1 MAISFNTIPEAVRIP
16 LAFVEFDNSQAV
28 KGTPGIQYK
37 VLLLGQMLAAGTAE
51 ALVPVR
57 ITSAAEAEAL
67 FGQGSMLAAMFRAA
81 KKADRWLET
90 WAIPLED
97 DAAGVAAAGS
107 ILLTGPATASG
118 VLSLYIAGIR
128 VRIAVT
134 AGDTAAAM
142 ATALVAAINAE
153 ATQPVIAAVN
163 GVTPAQVDLTCRWK
177 GATGNDIDLRLN
189 YYSGETL
196 PAGVTAAI
204 TAMTGGAA
212 NPDVTDAISVMGD
225 EWWRSIVMP
234 YTDTANL
241 DALDAELLE
250 RWGPMRQKEGL
261 AYTAMRGTLGAT
273 STFGLARNSQLGTGM
288 GTGASPTPPWI
299 FATDYAMVAT
309 KSLSID
315 PARPLQTLELPSCLP
330 PAVKDRWDDPERN
343 LLLYDGIATYTVN
356 AAGKCCIEREITFYR
371 LNAFGL
377 PDPSYLDIQ
386 TPATLGYWRY
396 AVRARITQKYGRHK
410 LADDGTRFG
419 PGQAIVTPSIIA
431 DELLVLALELETKG
445 LVENIDDFK
454 ASLIVERNADNRNRL
469 DTLAMPD
476 LVNQF
481 RMFAMLT
488 QFIL

>member
-1 MAISFNTIPEAVRIP
+1 MPISFNEVPDAVRIP
-16 LAFVEFDNSQAV
+16 LAFIEFDNSKAV
-28 KGTPGIQYK
+28 KGTPGILYK

-90 WAIPLED
+90 WAIPMED

-107 ILLTGPATASG
+107 ILLAGPATASG
-118 VLSLYIAGIR
+118 VLNLYIAGIR

-134 AGDTAAAM
+134 AGATAAAM
-142 ATALVAAINAE
+142 ATALAAAINAE

-163 GVTPAQVDLTCRWK
+163 GTTPAQVDLTCRWK

-189 YYSGETL
+189 YYSGEAL
-196 PAGVTAAI
+196 PAGVTATI
-204 TAMTGGAA
+204 TAMASGAA
-212 NPDVTDAISVMGD
+212 NPDVTDAIAVMGN
-225 EWWRSIVMP
+225 EWWRTVIMP

-241 DALDAELLE
+241 DALDAELLD
-250 RWGPMRQKEGL
+250 RWGPMRQMEGF
-261 AYTAMRGTLGAT
+261 AYTGMRGTLGAT
-273 STFGLARNSQLGTGM
+273 STFGLTRNTQLGTGM
-288 GTGASPTPPWI
+288 GSGPSPTPPWI
-299 FATDYAMVAT
+299 WATDYAMQAT

-330 PAVKDRWDDPERN
+330 PAVKDRWTDEERN

-371 LNAFGL
+371 LNDYGL

-396 AVRARITQKYGRHK
+396 AVRARITQQYGRHK
-410 LADDGTRFG
+410 LANDGTRFG
-419 PGQAIVTPSIIA
+419 PGQAIVTPSIIK
-431 DELLVLALELETKG
+431 DELLCLFRELELKG
-445 LVENIDDFK
+445 LVEDYDAFVET
-454 ASLIVERNADNRNRL
+454 LLVERNADNRNRL
-469 DTLAMPD
+469 DVLAQPD

-488 QFIL
+488 QFIQ